1 MDEAWVREKIG
12 NFTTLNGYITRSLR
26 ECYSGIRVNGTRL
39 HTDEQEIAWHMDA
52 LNQNR
57 LRIAEL
63 LLKNPRF
70 VTREGQPLRMIPV
83 LQPDPALLE
92 QPLYH

>member
-1 MDEAWVREKIG
+1 MDEAAIKLHLESCRE
-12 NFTTLNGYITRSLR
+12 
-26 ECYSGIRVNGTRL
+26 
-39 HTDEQEIAWHMDA
+39 
-52 LNQNR
+52 NR
-57 LRIAEL
+57 LRIAGL

-70 VTREGQPLRMIPV
+70 ITHKGQPLRMIPV

>member
-1 MDEAWVREKIG
+1 
-12 NFTTLNGYITRSLR
+12 
-26 ECYSGIRVNGTRL
+26 
-39 HTDEQEIAWHMDA
+39 MDA